1 MSEIIDNIRQHLI
14 DHNICAAKQL
24 KNNFLD
30 ESDDVT
36 CLWVYGGHN
45 EAIGTSPTIQIKTA
59 SKNAK
64 TAEARI
70 YNIFNALI
78 TKQPNRIS
86 TINGKNMKVVEAQQ
100 PFFMEK
106 DTQQRFVWVFNITV
120 TAF

>member
-14 DHNICAAKQL
+14 DNNICAAKQL

-45 EAIGTSPTIQIKTA
+45 EAIGTAATIQIKTA
-59 SKNAK
+59 SKTAK
-64 TAEARI
+64 TAETRI
-70 YNIFNALI
+70 NEIFNALI

-86 TINGKNMKVVEAQQ
+86 TINGKKMKVVESQQ
-100 PFFMEK
+100 PFFLEK